1 MKIIVTLTA
10 LLLCNILDIKATNY
24 LNNNPFFYLEVD
36 ELPKFPSEKYGGLYD
51 YIYSNIKYPQEA
63 SISGKVIVSFI
74 VSKDGNIQKVKIE
87 KPLCEECD
95 NEVRRLLT
103 SMPQWLAGR
112 KAGRKVDTLLI
123 IPISFNLH

>member
-1 MKIIVTLTA
+1 MKIIATLIV
-10 LLLCNILDIKATNY
+10 LLLCNILDAETTNY
-24 LNNNPFFYLEVD
+24 LHNNPFFYLEVD
-36 ELPKFPSEKYGGLYD
+36 DLPKFPSEKYDGLYD

-74 VSKDGNIQKVKIE
+74 VSKDGNIQEVKIE

-95 NEVRRLLT
+95 NEVKRLLT
-103 SMPQWLAGR
+103 SMPQWQAGE